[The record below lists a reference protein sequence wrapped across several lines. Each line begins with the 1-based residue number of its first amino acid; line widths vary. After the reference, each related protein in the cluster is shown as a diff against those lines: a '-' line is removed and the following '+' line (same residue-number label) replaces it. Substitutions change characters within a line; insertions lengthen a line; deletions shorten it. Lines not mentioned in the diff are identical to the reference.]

1 MRSARGGNERDE
13 KDRAL
18 SDIHFSAACLHH
30 HHHLQHRMAAITLR
44 CCALLLIA
52 SLAVL
57 TGAWRTLGPEV
68 RGAQGVAFRVWA
80 PHASRVCITG
90 SFTSQPLAMAPER
103 NGTWYVLVGNAQIG
117 QSYNYL
123 IEYVPMCVRA
133 RPMSCARLTAMA
145 AAGTMAPTT
154 RASTRWL
161 ATFSYV
167 VRAPWAA
174 MPRPQSPTHSS
185 V

>member
-1 MRSARGGNERDE
+1 
-13 KDRAL
+13 
-18 SDIHFSAACLHH
+18 
-30 HHHLQHRMAAITLR
+30 MAAITLR

-133 RPMSCARLTAMA
+133 PHVVREADGHGGGRYNGANYTRLDPMARDILVRR
-145 AAGTMAPTT
+145 AGTVGSNAPDRSLLLT
-154 RASTRWL
+154 RGCR
-161 ATFSYV
+161 
-167 VRAPWAA
+167 
-174 MPRPQSPTHSS
+174 
-185 V
+185 